1 MPTKFLR
8 LFAFSLLLSLLAA
21 SVVRWYQRLPDERKR
36 FYANL
41 VRQAPELPG
50 RYFA

>member
-1 MPTKFLR
+1 MNCCKKSYWPW
-8 LFAFSLLLSLLAA
+8 ALLGLVVAA
-21 SVVRWYQRLPDERKR
+21 AITWYVSLPDHRKR

-50 RYFA
+50 RYMV